1 MKDISKRIKE
11 LRLEKEMT
19 QDELAERLHV
29 TRQAIS
35 KWETQKARPD
45 LETIEALAQ
54 VFEIT
59 SVELLYGKKE
69 LQSSKKRIWL
79 TAVLGIMVILGF
91 WIDAVVIPETLW
103 IARSQYITY
112 WYGYASM
119 VERILFGCTV
129 PCILSAISLKKEI
142 GIADRKLRRTFL
154 AAGCFLTFV
163 VLFFWIYYYSNI
175 GIWLGWI
182 DFHNPIIQLF
192 LNIETGFG
200 RSKVWNMISGALIYL
215 GLNKP
220 RSPVTEI
227 ES

>member
-69 LQSSKKRIWL
+69 LQSSKKRRYL
-79 TAVLGIMVILGF
+79 TAFLGIMVILGF
-91 WIDAVVIPETLW
+91 WFDTVVIPETLW
-103 IARSQYITY
+103 IAQSQYITY

-142 GIADRKLRRTFL
+142 SIADRKLRRTL
-154 AAGCFLTFV
+154 LIVGCLLTFIII
-163 VLFFWIYYYSNI
+163 FFWIYYYTDINV
-175 GIWLGWI
+175 WFHWI
-182 DFHNPIIQLF
+182 NFHNPIIQLL

-200 RSKVWNMISGALIYL
+200 RSKVWNMIAGALIYL